1 MLFTPEPNGIQQT
14 NLYYV
19 AVMLLLSLLLINGIN
34 SQCTADIS
42 AYGDDS
48 LTFDVSYDNGNTWNN
63 VGSTLVWNQILNEE
77 DIEDFVAKANEAT
90 LNLFKTSNSFRGD
103 YVLNDFMT
111 SKEKVADLDMLIEFF
126 EDLERYEDCA
136 YLVKI
141 KDKIVANEEF
151 KTK

>member
-1 MLFTPEPNGIQQT
+1 MFSLEPKNKI
-14 NLYYV
+14 
-19 AVMLLLSLLLINGIN
+19 
-34 SQCTADIS
+34 
-42 AYGDDS
+42 
-48 LTFDVSYDNGNTWNN
+48 
-63 VGSTLVWNQILNEE
+63 

-111 SKEKVADLDMLIEFF
+111 PQEKVADLDMLIEFF
-126 EDLERYEDCA
+126 EELERYEDCA